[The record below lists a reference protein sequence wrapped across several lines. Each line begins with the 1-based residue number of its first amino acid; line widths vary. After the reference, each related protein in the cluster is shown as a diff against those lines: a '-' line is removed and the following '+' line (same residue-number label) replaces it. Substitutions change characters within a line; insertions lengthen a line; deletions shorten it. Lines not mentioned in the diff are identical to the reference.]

1 MPGRLMALAFE
12 LAGANA
18 AFADNYEDA
27 ERLWRSQMG
36 AIHLALWD
44 PRAPGHTGG
53 RNDYGRRG
61 RKHGERPSVAQELL
75 PVRLEQGRKD

>member
-1 MPGRLMALAFE
+1 MPGRLMALVFA

-27 ERLWRSQMG
+27 ERLWRS
-36 AIHLALWD
+36 
-44 PRAPGHTGG
+44 GHTGG
-53 RNDYGRRG
+53 RNDYGGRG
-61 RKHGERPSVAQELL
+61 RKHGERPGVPQELL